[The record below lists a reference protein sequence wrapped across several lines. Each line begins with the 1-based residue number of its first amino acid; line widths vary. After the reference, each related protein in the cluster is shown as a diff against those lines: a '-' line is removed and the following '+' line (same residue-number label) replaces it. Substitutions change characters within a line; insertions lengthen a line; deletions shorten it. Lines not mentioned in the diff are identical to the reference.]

1 MDGVDFTAAPPGQ
14 AGGGLA
20 CLPHSIGIYRLAP
33 NEWDAP
39 VCAGSRGFSV
49 PLGIRLR
56 TDNSGSLARV
66 TRPFGWRGI
75 CYLRSPGFNRYA
87 PQLPVLERA
96 IAGRSTGGPWPH
108 LDQGRS
114 HDARPPGPWD
124 RLQELR

>member
-56 TDNSGSLARV
+56 TDKSGSLARG
-66 TRPFGWRGI
+66 TRPFGLRGI
-75 CYLRSPGFNRYA
+75 CHRRSAELATTGRWEPRFFCSFGDSSSNG
-87 PQLPVLERA
+87 QLWL
-96 IAGRSTGGPWPH
+96 AG
-108 LDQGRS
+108 
-114 HDARPPGPWD
+114 
-124 RLQELR
+124 